1 LNALW
6 GFLTSPFWFTA
17 FTATIIIRVIADYL
31 KKRVYWQ
38 TGGRQIHLHH
48 FLFGLALTP
57 VTWLLFYYD
66 FLTLGSVT
74 SGLVA
79 ALIAS
84 ETKELILQRWKK

>member
-1 LNALW
+1 MHVR
-6 GFLTSPFWFTA
+6 G
-17 FTATIIIRVIADYL
+17 V
-31 KKRVYWQ
+31 
-38 TGGRQIHLHH
+38 HLHH
-48 FLFGLALTP
+48 FLFGLALMP

-74 SGLVA
+74 SGLIA